1 MVTIEISDELYQRLG
16 KQVHGFETPAKVIER
31 LLGYVEQNTQ
41 QKAFIPDELEEIAR
55 VKRKVPKWFKNQHQ
69 ICSQIL
75 ITFLALSKA
84 QQQTSIS
91 VESLKEHC
99 LAKGISEFQI
109 NFRQMSRIYA
119 KNHAKVFEEQDGMV
133 SLWEPVSDFIM
144 STFGAKGL

>member
-1 MVTIEISDELYQRLG
+1 MVTIEISDELYQRLA
-16 KQVHGFETPAKVIER
+16 KQVQGFETPSQVIER

-55 VKRKVPKWFKNQHQ
+55 VKRKVPKWLKSQHQ

-75 ITFLALSKA
+75 ITFLALSKT
-84 QQQTSIS
+84 QQQRSIS
-91 VESLKEHC
+91 VESLKEQC

-119 KNHAKVFEEQDGMV
+119 KNHAKVFEEKDGMV
-133 SLWEPVSDFIM
+133 SLWEPVRAFVLQQ
-144 STFGAKGL
+144 GGEV